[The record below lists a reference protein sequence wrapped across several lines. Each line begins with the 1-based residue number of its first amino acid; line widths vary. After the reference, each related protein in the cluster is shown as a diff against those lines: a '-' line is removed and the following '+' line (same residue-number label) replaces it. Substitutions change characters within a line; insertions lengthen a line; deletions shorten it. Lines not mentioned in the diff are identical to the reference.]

1 MHLLVTL
8 LGFFTDQNDR
18 FLYPLI
24 YVKYWNPHP
33 YIYPKPEK
41 KKKVPLSHEASP
53 YRPWQ
58 GVSFPRIDKSPSAV
72 LFVHYSFVFSPK
84 YSISMLHCFHLKF
97 LLISYRSCC
106 YGLNGWLR
114 LFGRSCRF
122 ICRHGCNFC
131 CRRQVWVGV
140 LHCICHRDGPTATAT
155 RSAGKLSVSG
165 VNKSSSAIYYKVLK

>member
-24 YVKYWNPHP
+24 YFKYWNPHP

-41 KKKVPLSHEASP
+41 KKNVPLSHGASP

-58 GVSFPRIDKSPSAV
+58 GVSLPRIDKSPSAV

-84 YSISMLHCFHLKF
+84 YSILMLHCFHLKF

-122 ICRHGCNFC
+122 ICRHGATSAAAVKSGLGCYTASAIVMVLPQPLLVPLVNW
-131 CRRQVWVGV
+131 VWVE
-140 LHCICHRDGPTATAT
+140 
-155 RSAGKLSVSG
+155 
-165 VNKSSSAIYYKVLK
+165 